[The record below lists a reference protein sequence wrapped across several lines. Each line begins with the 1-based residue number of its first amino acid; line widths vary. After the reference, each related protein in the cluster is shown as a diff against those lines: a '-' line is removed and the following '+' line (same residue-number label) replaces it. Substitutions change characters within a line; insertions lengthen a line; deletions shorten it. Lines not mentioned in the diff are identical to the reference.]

1 MLILFDYQQL
11 ALTSF
16 YDADSEQPEVVHV
29 ESPRSEPEE
38 DVAANNPAVK
48 AKQKPRP
55 KANSRF
61 ATLRTLEGSSSDEEE
76 GQAFYAGGSEN
87 SGQQVLG
94 PSKKKKDIVSEMF
107 KSVQEYYNNN
117 YHLQMILLTYIS
129 DME

>member
-1 MLILFDYQQL
+1 M

-16 YDADSEQPEVVHV
+16 YDADSEQPEVVHI
-29 ESPRSEPEE
+29 EPPRTEPED
-38 DVAANNPAVK
+38 DVAVNNPPVK
-48 AKQKPRP
+48 VKPKPRP

-61 ATLRTLEGSSSDEEE
+61 ATLHTLETSSSDEEE

-107 KSVQEYYNNN
+107 KSVQE
-117 YHLQMILLTYIS
+117 
-129 DME
+129 